1 MDLEQ
6 IEAATGIRPRYL
18 RAIEEEDWD
27 ALPEEFYARSFIRK
41 YAKFV
46 GVDPEPLVDEY
57 KRRRGTD
64 GRGGAPTSPFAQTGS
79 RRAEAL
85 RRRRRRQGLYAWLV
99 AGALAAAVV
108 VAIVLI
114 SAGGGDGGS
123 GPAAKSETKAP
134 ASKPKQPRKQKAAGN
149 PAGSKTVEL
158 KLEPTAE
165 VWTCLEDAKG
175 RRLVDGQT
183 LAAGEAAG
191 PFRWRLPSP
200 SLSATGRWRSGS
212 TARRPARPRPRA
224 RSASAS
230 TATARSAS
238 FRKASGRAANSGRG
252 HACAALIR

>member
-191 PFRWRLPSP
+191 PFRSSSFTVAFGNGSVALWVDGKKARTPSSPSP
-200 SLSATGRWRSGS
+200 VGFSVDRDGKVRELSEGK
-212 TARRPARPRPRA
+212 RP
-224 RSASAS
+224 S
-230 TATARSAS
+230 
-238 FRKASGRAANSGRG
+238 
-252 HACAALIR
+252 CE